1 MSFFEYYFNE
11 YDFNGKETAVC
22 CPFPH
27 HTLSGLEY
35 NEQNPSAHINLEK
48 GVFHCKVCGE
58 GKSEVAFIAEVLGCS
73 YETAIKVQQQ
83 FKNDNGDKFTWE
95 EKMLITPDIRKKCN
109 DLGISDAVIRDLNIA
124 TETNNEISFPVFM
137 YGKLLDVRNYRP
149 GCTPKIKSKPGAL
162 SGLIIPYDKLEGVS
176 EKAWILIC
184 AGEKDMAV
192 ARSNGFKAFTLTG
205 GEQALPLS
213 LNWFKNR
220 NVAICYDNDEAGI
233 SGANKLAAHIYN
245 VANKVKVVTNFHKV
259 CALKGEDITDFF
271 VAHEKTAE
279 DLKDFIKTTP
289 LFTQKQAQEEREK
302 AYPTIS
308 LLEATNPKYIN
319 RVVRSNI
326 QVVATYDNTF
336 VVPSTMSAK
345 KVNLCG
351 DPKFDRLM
359 LGQELHWYLGEN
371 TAGDILKLIDNNF
384 NEEQIRVNT
393 RDVLGIPKG
402 EKDVKV
408 SKPTKETVY
417 KCNVT
422 DLFECNTKDNTVPM
436 EFTAYS
442 IKRKLESGKKYRAT
456 YKLVPHPYKGQA
468 LIMIILDV
476 EDSSD
481 SVSSFVITDETKRN
495 LDVVRNIRGET
506 VSDKINLLTEK
517 FKGILSYN
525 GYNQLI
531 QTFDLAY
538 HTVLEFNFGK
548 FKNVRGYLDTLI
560 VAESRVGKST
570 TAEALQ
576 KLYGLGTF
584 TSLAGSSATIAGL
597 VGGSNKV
604 NGSYQTRA
612 GIIPQNHRGLM
623 IFEELAKSNANIL
636 RELTDIKSSNQV
648 RITRVNG
655 SLNLPALVRMVT
667 LTNVK
672 GGDKARS
679 IASYPNGIDILMELI
694 GTPEDIARFDMMLI
708 LGARGNQEI
717 NPYWEPEKPLPTEVY
732 QDRIRWIWS
741 RNPDQVI
748 ISEEVG
754 RYIIECC
761 NSLNKDYDCYIKIF
775 GTEAWK
781 KVARLAIAVA
791 GYLVSTDSTY
801 EKIIVEKEHV
811 DYAVQFYKT
820 LYDNDTFRL
829 KEYVEQERKYNTI
842 DEDGIDLLNELYIA
856 TPSLLLQLNQNSAS
870 NRTNL
875 MAATGLKQDDFNAV
889 MNKLVKGLFVR
900 YQGNEIVPT
909 ERFRLGM
916 NKINRNV
923 YVTRVGEENV

>member
-1 MSFFEYYFNE
+1 MSFFEYYFSE
-11 YDFNGKETAVC
+11 YDFNKKETAVC

-27 HTLSGLEY
+27 HTSSGAEY
-35 NEQNPSAHINLEK
+35 FESNPSAHINLEK
-48 GVFHCKVCGE
+48 GLYHCKVCGE
-58 GKSEVAFIAEVLGCS
+58 GKSEVAFIAEIFGCS
-73 YETAIKVQQQ
+73 YEVAIKIQKQ
-83 FKNDNGDKFTWE
+83 FRNENEDKFNWTS
-95 EKMLITPDIRKKCN
+95 KVKLTSDIKNKCN
-109 DLGISDAVIRDLNIA
+109 NLGITDEVINELNIA
-124 TETNNEISFPVFM
+124 TEEGNEISFPVFI
-137 YGKLLDVRNYRP
+137 YDKLLDVRSYRP
-149 GCTPKIKSKPGAL
+149 GHEPKIKSRKGAL
-162 SGLIIPYDKLEGVS
+162 SGLIIPYDVWRESDPNK
-176 EKAWILIC
+176 WTILC

-192 ARSNGFKAFTLTG
+192 ARSNGFNAITLTG
-205 GEQALPLS
+205 GEQSLPLFS
-213 LNWFKNR
+213 NCFKDR
-220 NVAICYDNDEAGI
+220 KIAICYDNDDAGI
-233 SGANKLAAHIYN
+233 SGANKIAAHLFGI
-245 VANKVKVVTNFHKV
+245 AKEIRVVTNFHKV
-259 CALKGEDITDFF
+259 CCNKGEDITDYFTKYNKTKADLIKCVTETESF
-271 VAHEKTAE
+271 TLKDAQVEKEKTH
-279 DLKDFIKTTP
+279 P
-289 LFTQKQAQEEREK
+289 L
-302 AYPTIS
+302 IS
-308 LLEATNPKYIN
+308 LLDATSPKYIN

-326 QVVATYDNTF
+326 QVVATFDNTF
-336 VVPSTMSAK
+336 VVPTTLSAK
-345 KVNLCG
+345 KTNLCG
-351 DPKFDRLM
+351 DPKFDRML
-359 LGQELHWYLGEN
+359 LGQELNWYLGEN

-393 RDVLGIPKG
+393 REVLGIPKG
-402 EKDVKV
+402 EKDVKI
-408 SKPTKETVY
+408 SKPTKETVH

-422 DLFECNTKDNTVPM
+422 DLFEVNTKDNTIPM

-481 SVSSFVITDETKRN
+481 SVSNFTVTDDVIKN
-495 LDVVRNIRGET
+495 LNVISQMEGT
-506 VSDKINLLTEK
+506 VKERIDLLTER
-517 FKGILSYN
+517 FKGVLGYN

-538 HTVLEFNFGK
+538 HTVLEFNFGM
-548 FKNVRGYLDTLI
+548 FKNIRGYLDTLI

-576 KLYGLGTF
+576 RLYGLGTF

-597 VGGSNKV
+597 IGGSNKV

-655 SLNLPALVRMVT
+655 TLNLPALVRMVT

-672 GGDKARS
+672 GGDQARS
-679 IASYPNGIDILMELI
+679 IASYPNGIEILMELI

-708 LGARGNQEI
+708 LGARGNQTI
-717 NPYWEPEKPLPTEVY
+717 DPFWKPLDPLPIEVY
-732 QDRIRWIWS
+732 RDRIRWVWS
-741 RNPDQVI
+741 RNADQVI

-761 NSLNKDYDCYIKIF
+761 NSLNENYDCYIKIF

-791 GYLVSTDSTY
+791 GYLVSTDETY
-801 EKIIVEKEHV
+801 QNIVVQQEHV
-811 DYAVQFYKT
+811 DFAVQFFKD
-820 LYDNDTFRL
+820 LYDNETFRL
-829 KEYVEQERKYNTI
+829 KEYVDQERKYNTI
-842 DEDGIDLLNELYIA
+842 DNDGVELLNELYIA

-870 NRTNL
+870 NRANL

-900 YQGNEIVPT
+900 YQGHEIVPT

-916 NKINRNV
+916 NRVNRNT
-923 YVTRVGEENV
+923 YVTRVGEDNV